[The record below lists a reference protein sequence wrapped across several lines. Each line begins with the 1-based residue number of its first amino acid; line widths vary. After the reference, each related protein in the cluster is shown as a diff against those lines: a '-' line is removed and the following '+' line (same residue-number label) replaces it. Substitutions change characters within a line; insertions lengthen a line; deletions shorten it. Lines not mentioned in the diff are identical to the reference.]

1 MEEMGVPLVSFDLKE
16 KYLLVV
22 GHGKRDNLSSMIEAS
37 ALIYEKIIETNCHN
51 LLVDYRN
58 LEINVHMNEAF
69 NIVRRYETT
78 QPGLKQITIAAVF
91 TEKGLEF
98 GNYWK
103 EIGIKRGFHISI
115 FEDIAVAEKWL
126 ETKLAGEGE

>member
-1 MEEMGVPLVSFDLKE
+1 MDVPLVSFELKE

-37 ALIYEKIIETNCHN
+37 ALIYEKIIEINCHH

-78 QPGLKQITIAAVF
+78 QPELKHIIIAAVF

-98 GNYWK
+98 GTYWK
-103 EIGIKRGFHISI
+103 EIGLKRGFHISI
-115 FEDIAVAEKWL
+115 FDDIGLAEKWL
-126 ETKLAGEGE
+126 ETQLPNTDE